1 VDQLNPLYHPAWK
14 VVMVKRLLKRKQ
26 LVDELLL
33 LDYVLG
39 DHSGLACSDSEVTI
53 PLRQVTSGVWRLKR
67 RRKRKYR
74 LYLLDDLLLHNR
86 RLYRK
91 YLK

>member
-1 VDQLNPLYHPAWK
+1 
-14 VVMVKRLLKRKQ
+14 MVKRPLKRKL

-39 DHSGLACSDSEVTI
+39 DHSDSACSVSEVMI
-53 PLRQVTSGVWRLKR
+53 RLRQVMSGVWKPKR
-67 RRKRKYR
+67 YKKRKNR
-74 LYLLDDLLLHNR
+74 LYLLDDLLHHNR